1 MEMLGVLDCESV
13 TTGPHVPACVNC
25 KPYKIDRLC
34 VRACVRA
41 NTSTGTRAA
50 VNGLLYCRQEL
61 AMTQWSF
68 VCAIFPVVLKGG
80 VDRPGVRFAEAW
92 KPGSLKR
99 RSVSMRGLTG
109 DHGKTDGYDV
119 PDAYDATTPIFRRST
134 AAVEGKGMTG
144 STAPGGCRLSVEGGG
159 QPATN
164 PNLEKQA
171 HRSTGGPTTS
181 FTPVTRSRPSE
192 PVDQRP
198 ARPVVQ
204 VQGARSMCMEQ
215 CARCNVQGPMSMSKV
230 QSAGGSSRFGIGTAK
245 WTQSDPSCVPSMY
258 SKRVAKREA
267 WQNGGPGQD
276 PREWPSGPV
285 R

>member
-1 MEMLGVLDCESV
+1 MRLLARQHPEQQSHRGVAQPLPSLSPSLSNL
-13 TTGPHVPACVNC
+13 TIFHSSALQ
-25 KPYKIDRLC
+25 DRSL

-50 VNGLLYCRQEL
+50 AVNGLYCRQEL

-80 VDRPGVRFAEAW
+80 VDRPVSVQRRQGEPGTAGYTARRAFVSL

-99 RSVSMRGLTG
+99 RSVSVRGLTG

-171 HRSTGGPTTS
+171 HRSTGGTHDVVHARDPFTVRQGTTLM
-181 FTPVTRSRPSE
+181 TTLMRTNRTAVG
-192 PVDQRP
+192 P
-198 ARPVVQ
+198 ARRRYSTI
-204 VQGARSMCMEQ
+204 QGG
-215 CARCNVQGPMSMSKV
+215 V
-230 QSAGGSSRFGIGTAK
+230 
-245 WTQSDPSCVPSMY
+245 
-258 SKRVAKREA
+258 
-267 WQNGGPGQD
+267 
-276 PREWPSGPV
+276 
-285 R
+285 